1 MNSKTTTTSR
11 LNRILLTAFAIV
23 GIFLLAFYFMAEI
36 EDPEYLV
43 FFAPILGLAFY
54 GSYFIV
60 NHYLNNGLLEE
71 AYNQDS
77 QPS

>member
-23 GIFLLAFYFMAEI
+23 GIFLLAFYFLAEI
-36 EDPEYLV
+36 EDPEYLL

-60 NHYLNNGLLEE
+60 NHTLNNGLFEE